1 MCGLRKVKM
10 TSVSCRI
17 FLWSIMDQESPGQ
30 DLWKLNSFH
39 IAVSK
44 AAKCYF
50 WPNLKNLP
58 AVQETG
64 VWSLGWEDSL
74 QKVMATHSSALA
86 WRIPW
91 MVEPSRVQSMGS
103 QRVRHDW
110 VTNTLICRYSHKGSI
125 WNLGH
130 LIFFNICY
138 LFWLHQVWDLFV
150 CLFVCFFSCSLWD
163 LAPWPGIEPR
173 SPALGAWNLSCWTTR

>member
-125 WNLGH
+125 WNLRQF
-130 LIFFNICY
+130 IFFNICY